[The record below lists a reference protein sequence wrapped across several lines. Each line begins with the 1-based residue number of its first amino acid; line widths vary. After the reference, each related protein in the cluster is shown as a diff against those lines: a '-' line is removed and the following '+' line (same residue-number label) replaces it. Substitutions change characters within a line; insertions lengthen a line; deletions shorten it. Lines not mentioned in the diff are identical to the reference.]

1 MYTHIITEKRK
12 AVTVETPDG
21 RRYVL
26 AKKKGVM
33 SACLEGSDTPVVAA
47 KDHSFKAIQRMLEVE
62 LSKGEEQQ
70 SHAA

>member
-1 MYTHIITEKRK
+1 MYTHIVREKRK

-26 AKKKGVM
+26 AKQRGVM
-33 SACLEGSDTPVVAA
+33 SACPEGSDTPVVAA

-62 LSKGEEQQ
+62 LSKGEE
-70 SHAA
+70 AAA

>member
-1 MYTHIITEKRK
+1 
-12 AVTVETPDG
+12 
-21 RRYVL
+21 
-26 AKKKGVM
+26 
-33 SACLEGSDTPVVAA
+33 VVAA